1 MSKAYLTV
9 GIILLSILA
18 LGAFNLI
25 QNYSSGN
32 ELDYYLLKETTEAA
46 MSDSVDASYFSER
59 GVLRID
65 KEKFV
70 ESFVLRFGANVDD
83 SRAYD
88 IKFYDINEVPPKVTV
103 QVDSLNNSFILEDSN
118 VRITTRL
125 NAILETNNKSD
136 PLTTKEYLQ
145 RPTN

>member
-46 MSDSVDASYFSER
+46 MSDSVDSFYFSER

-65 KEKFV
+65 KQKFV

-103 QVDSLNNSFILEDSN
+103 QVDSLNNSFVLEDSN

-136 PLTTKEYLQ
+136 PLTTKGYLQ

>member
-46 MSDSVDASYFSER
+46 MSDSVDSSYFSER

-103 QVDSLNNSFILEDSN
+103 QVDSLNNSFVLEDSN

-136 PLTTKEYLQ
+136 PLTTKGYLQ

>member
-46 MSDSVDASYFSER
+46 MSDSVDSSYFSER

-103 QVDSLNNSFILEDSN
+103 QVDSLNNSFVLEDSN

-136 PLTTKEYLQ
+136 PLTTKGYL
-145 RPTN
+145 

>member
-46 MSDSVDASYFSER
+46 MSDSVDSSYFSER

-136 PLTTKEYLQ
+136 PLTTKGYLQ
-145 RPTN
+145 KSTN

>member
-46 MSDSVDASYFSER
+46 MSDSVDSSYFSER

-103 QVDSLNNSFILEDSN
+103 QVDSLNNSFVLEDSN

-125 NAILETNNKSD
+125 NAILE
-136 PLTTKEYLQ
+136 
-145 RPTN
+145 

>member
-46 MSDSVDASYFSER
+46 MSDSVDSSYFSER

-103 QVDSLNNSFILEDSN
+103 QVDSLNNSFVLEDSN

-136 PLTTKEYLQ
+136 PLTTKGYLQ
-145 RPTN
+145 SPTN

>member
-46 MSDSVDASYFSER
+46 MSDSVDSSYFSER

-103 QVDSLNNSFILEDSN
+103 QVDSLNNSFVLEDSN

-125 NAILETNNKSD
+125 NDILDTNNKSD
-136 PLTTKEYLQ
+136 PLTTKGYLQ

>member
-9 GIILLSILA
+9 GIIILSILA
-18 LGAFNLI
+18 IGAINLI

-70 ESFVLRFGANVDD
+70 ESFVLRFGANVND

-103 QVDSLNNSFILEDSN
+103 QVDSLNNSFVLEDAN

>member
-83 SRAYD
+83 SRGYD